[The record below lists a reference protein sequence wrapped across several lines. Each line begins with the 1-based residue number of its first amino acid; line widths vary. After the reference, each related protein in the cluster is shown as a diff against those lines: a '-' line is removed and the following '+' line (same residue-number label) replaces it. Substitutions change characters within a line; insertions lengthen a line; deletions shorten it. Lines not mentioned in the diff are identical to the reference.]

1 MGFMGIPELHGCPS
15 LTIIEGLDYSRV
27 LSIYYVDVGVVDAFK
42 LGIQE
47 NNLAVIGKPDLLGME
62 KHGTVLP

>member
-1 MGFMGIPELHGCPS
+1 MPIFDHQKVLE
-15 LTIIEGLDYSRV
+15 YSCV

-47 NNLAVIGKPDLLGME
+47 NHLAVIRSDLLLSME
-62 KHGTVLP
+62 ERGTLLP